1 MRLAVIGLGTM
12 GFSTARNLLAR
23 GHVVVG
29 CDLRADARTALTE
42 LGGTSVA
49 HAADL
54 PADTEA
60 VIVFVVNAAQV
71 EDCLFGSHGCA
82 KILPAGTLLVI
93 CTTTHP
99 SASREIAARCDRA
112 SLLMLEAPVS
122 GGAAGARSGSLIFMA
137 SGPQSAFERAQPI
150 FDAVAARVFNLGAAY
165 GAGATMKMINQL
177 LVGIHIAT
185 AAEAM
190 ALGIRAGLAPE
201 KVFEVIS
208 ASAGNSWVWQD
219 RVPQILR
226 GDDSPLSTVGIFIK
240 DLGIVIDE
248 GRALSFPTPLA
259 ATAHQLFLAAAAAG
273 QKDKG
278 DTFVIRVWQALAG
291 IPLPDPPEIT
301 AA

>member
-82 KILPAGTLLVI
+82 KIFPPGTLLVI

-112 SLLMLEAPVS
+112 NTFASTLAIAEKASDMIKADKREQRN
-122 GGAAGARSGSLIFMA
+122 AA
-137 SGPQSAFERAQPI
+137 
-150 FDAVAARVFNLGAAY
+150 
-165 GAGATMKMINQL
+165 
-177 LVGIHIAT
+177 
-185 AAEAM
+185 
-190 ALGIRAGLAPE
+190 
-201 KVFEVIS
+201 
-208 ASAGNSWVWQD
+208 
-219 RVPQILR
+219 
-226 GDDSPLSTVGIFIK
+226 
-240 DLGIVIDE
+240 
-248 GRALSFPTPLA
+248 
-259 ATAHQLFLAAAAAG
+259 
-273 QKDKG
+273 
-278 DTFVIRVWQALAG
+278 
-291 IPLPDPPEIT
+291 
-301 AA
+301 